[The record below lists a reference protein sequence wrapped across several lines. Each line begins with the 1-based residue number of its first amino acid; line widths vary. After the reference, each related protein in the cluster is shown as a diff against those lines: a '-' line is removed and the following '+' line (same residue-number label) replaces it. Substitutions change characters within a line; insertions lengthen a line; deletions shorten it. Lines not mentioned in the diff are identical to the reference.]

1 MTDKST
7 HFGKCLRH
15 IRKSENLTLQSFA
28 HKIGIS
34 KSFISE
40 VERGE
45 KEPGYKLI
53 KSLKRKYPA
62 LNLNYLIAEE
72 SALQDIQRLEIL
84 EERVNHLLDIVQ
96 EKAERYGLP
105 DIVEVPFFS
114 GKTDKTEATFY
125 TGKKETEYIKL
136 PLKLV
141 KYRDSFAFRCT
152 KSFLPQVH
160 HGDIL
165 LAKQEIE
172 LKDQCIVLVLSDNRL
187 VPARASIKNNK
198 TVLTDKNSLVITL
211 PGPNSENKIF
221 GVVYLIIKTVY

>member
-114 GKTDKTEATFY
+114 GKTGKNGALFY
-125 TGKKETEYIKL
+125 AAKEETEHIKL
-136 PLKLV
+136 PLALV
-141 KYRDSFAFRCT
+141 KYPDSFAFRCT
-152 KSFLPQVH
+152 KSFSPHVH
-160 HGDIL
+160 EGDIL
-165 LAKQEIE
+165 LVKPEIE
-172 LKDQCIVLVLSDNRL
+172 LKDQCIVLVFSDNRL
-187 VPARASIKNNK
+187 VLAKASIKNDK
-198 TVLTDKNSLVITL
+198 TVLTDENSQTITL
-211 PGPNSENKIF
+211 PHLKNENKVL

>member
-96 EKAERYGLP
+96 EKA
-105 DIVEVPFFS
+105 
-114 GKTDKTEATFY
+114 
-125 TGKKETEYIKL
+125 
-136 PLKLV
+136 
-141 KYRDSFAFRCT
+141 
-152 KSFLPQVH
+152 
-160 HGDIL
+160 
-165 LAKQEIE
+165 
-172 LKDQCIVLVLSDNRL
+172 
-187 VPARASIKNNK
+187 
-198 TVLTDKNSLVITL
+198 
-211 PGPNSENKIF
+211 
-221 GVVYLIIKTVY
+221 

>member
-28 HKIGIS
+28 HKLGIS

-53 KSLKRKYPA
+53 KSLKRKYPE

-72 SALQDIQRLEIL
+72 SALPDQQRLEIL
-84 EERVNHLLDIVQ
+84 EERVNRLFDIMQ
-96 EKAERYGLP
+96 EKAESYGGS
-105 DIVEVPFFS
+105 DIVEVPFFP
-114 GKTDKTEATFY
+114 GKTGKTGETLC
-125 TGKKETEYIKL
+125 TGNEETEYLKL
-136 PLKLV
+136 PLTLV
-141 KYRDSFAFRCT
+141 KYSDSFVFRSM
-152 KSFLPQVH
+152 KNFPPQIH
-160 HGDIL
+160 QGDIL
-165 LAKQEIE
+165 LARKEIA
-172 LKDQCIVLVLSDNRL
+172 LKDQCIVLVLNDNQMML
-187 VPARASIKNNK
+187 ARASIKNNK
-198 TVLTDKNSLVITL
+198 TVLTDTNSQEITFQEQD
-211 PGPNSENKIF
+211 SKKKIL